1 MPAAANDPFPI
12 ASARTWATGA
22 VHAMSVADAYW
33 LQDDPRVDET
43 LDEAI
48 AGLDEARA
56 RLVALREQRRPRRPL
71 VAACVLTLLTA
82 MPWFVAPD
90 LAHAAADMARDVEPF
105 RWNGLSFLAVLV
117 GAVVILFIPLR
128 SRK

>member
-1 MPAAANDPFPI
+1 MPRAANDPFPI
-12 ASARTWATGA
+12 ASARTWAAGA

-56 RLVALREQRRPRRPL
+56 RLVALRDSRRPRRPL
-71 VAACVLTLLTA
+71 VAATILTLLTA
-82 MPWFVAPD
+82 TPWFLAPG
-90 LAHAAADMARDVEPF
+90 LARAADALAPAVEPF
-105 RWNGLSFLAVLV
+105 RWNGLSLLAVLV
-117 GAVVILFIPLR
+117 GAVLIVFMPLR